1 MWDESAVWYGLISCG
16 TLWCGMV
23 VCITFGVVQCGMLWC
38 GTVWYLL
45 NREGSGAM
53 QLCAHMTAL
62 WYSVVCHVMVCV
74 VSSDVVQC
82 DAGVVWYWY
91 SVWYSVML
99 VQCSYVHTW
108 LHCNASLNTTHSP
121 TSRCLPSERE
131 EREDNYQFDEHFRL
145 KCIFASI
152 HFLLLRTYFLQINCC
167 CKYRCRPDVF
177 HAREKTIIW
186 RRTVWW
192 KYVLSESHIF
202 VWRLFPWW
210 ILFPCPIS
218 VWNVFLLQFIFC
230 FWWIVSLKSIF
241 PANQWQTFSSFCSLP
256 LLWID
261 HQVLTCRQRFLSDM
275 REETNAW
282 RAEKFPPK
290 TMPLHPP
297 SLPLKAIQPSEWV
310 KLLIPSYIML

>member
-1 MWDESAVWYGLISCG
+1 MLVWCD
-16 TLWCGMV
+16 T
-23 VCITFGVVQCGMLWC
+23 
-38 GTVWYLL
+38 GTVW
-45 NREGSGAM
+45 
-53 QLCAHMTAL
+53 C
-62 WYSVVCHVMVCV
+62 
-74 VSSDVVQC
+74 
-82 DAGVVWYWY
+82 WY
-91 SVWYSVML
+91 SVWYSVMR

-152 HFLLLRTYFLQINCC
+152 HFLLQITFLRINFC
-167 CKYRCRPDVF
+167 CKYRCRSDVF

-192 KYVLSESHIF
+192 KYVLLESHIF

-230 FWWIVSLKSIF
+230 FWWIVLIKIYFCCKSMTNIF
-241 PANQWQTFSSFCSLP
+241 LFLLP
-256 LLWID
+256 
-261 HQVLTCRQRFLSDM
+261 S
-275 REETNAW
+275 
-282 RAEKFPPK
+282 
-290 TMPLHPP
+290 P
-297 SLPLKAIQPSEWV
+297 SLNWSSSSDLSAALFVWYEGRNKCLESRKV
-310 KLLIPSYIML
+310 ST